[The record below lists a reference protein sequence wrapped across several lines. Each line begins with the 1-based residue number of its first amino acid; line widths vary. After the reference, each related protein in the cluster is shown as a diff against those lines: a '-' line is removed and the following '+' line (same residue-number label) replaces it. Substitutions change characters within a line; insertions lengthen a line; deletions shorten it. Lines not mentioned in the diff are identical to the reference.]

1 VRTVTIREN
10 LIENPELA
18 SAFET
23 FQEIQ
28 GQLANK
34 FGIEQERNAFIAN
47 LKTIASN
54 QSETNRPKVVFFKPW
69 IPASVVVMMGLF
81 VSI

>member
-1 VRTVTIREN
+1 VKNSHIREKLN
-10 LIENPELA
+10 RKPELA

-54 QSETNRPKVVFFKPW
+54 QSETNRPKVVFLNRGCTPW
-69 IPASVVVMMGLF
+69 QRRLL
-81 VSI
+81 

>member
-1 VRTVTIREN
+1 VKNSHYSRKFNRKPRVGIGIRN
-10 LIENPELA
+10 F
-18 SAFET
+18 SK
-23 FQEIQ
+23 EIQ

-54 QSETNRPKVVFFKPW
+54 QSETNRPKVVF
-69 IPASVVVMMGLF
+69 
-81 VSI
+81 

>member
-1 VRTVTIREN
+1 
-10 LIENPELA
+10 LA

-54 QSETNRPKVVFFKPW
+54 QSETNRPKVVF
-69 IPASVVVMMGLF
+69 
-81 VSI
+81 